1 MCILCYQLMGETD
14 WTDVELGPAADRAAR
29 DRRRRVVDSVLRC
42 YGLRFRDDP
51 VASVGVVSDG
61 KGRAEVAGGLTEIW
75 PAASRLA
82 PRPLDPL
89 DPELLQ
95 QLGAGE
101 R

>member
-1 MCILCYQLMGETD
+1 MCILCYQLTGETD
-14 WTDVELGPAADRAAR
+14 WTDAELGPADDRAAR

-51 VASVGVVSDG
+51 AAAVGMVSDG
-61 KGRAEVAGGLTEIW
+61 KGRAEVASGLAEIW

-89 DPELLQ
+89 DPELVER
-95 QLGAGE
+95 LGSGKL
-101 R
+101 